1 MVFWIYW
8 VKEIIKINFMFI
20 FSMGLLE
27 NFKLHMWLILFLLD
41 GAGLDNY
48 LVFTKVQAVL
58 PKPHS

>member
-1 MVFWIYW
+1 
-8 VKEIIKINFMFI
+8 MFI

-27 NFKLHMWLILFLLD
+27 NLKLYMWLILFLLD

-48 LVFTKVQAVL
+48 LVFTKVQVVL